1 MSQNPP
7 PVPIPS
13 DLQNIVES
21 LRLQGLLADPN
32 TLPPVIPGG
41 GAGGVIGSIDTS
53 VTVNQQFVEN
63 SAAILARQEAERLA
77 QEERDAAQRE
87 RDAAAAER
95 ARLAEQEPTPP
106 PPPFVAASA
115 EDALDESLRLLENAG
130 ASNEAEAASES
141 QDTDDSEVGIFD
153 KAADIAGNAIGLA
166 ANTNFGQPRFSDRGV
181 LGEDNIVRDMRY
193 PIDMF
198 DDDGA
203 RLPNVI
209 SFEFFK
215 KDYKTLKEEATQ
227 FATLAAGG
235 LNTVVDI
242 TRDVIQQVTG
252 STLETSDQYSQQ
264 VDAIDQAVQAG
275 QQAIIDENLAQG
287 PYRSAFGTP
296 QDEALIRGVAGDAF
310 VDAANLRANLEQVK
324 DVRLN
329 RAREASMDR
338 IFLYVPNNLSFSD
351 TIDYDDASQSATRIF
366 YETGAGNTETLK
378 TALKLGAA
386 SVVASKAASAAE
398 AVIGEAAG
406 GLDLYSSMKAKLG
419 LATNPYNELAFKGM
433 ARKSF
438 QFTFTFAPTSP
449 KEAVMMQNIIQ
460 AFRFHSVPE
469 LAESTLLYFAPHET
483 DVKFFRTTLLDEDEA
498 KIQSSVGLE
507 SGFDTFGRRASLDT
521 VGGVNVGK
529 VNSRLIENTEI
540 PRIGRC
546 FVSGVSVNYSPQAK
560 SSFFVNGVPSQ
571 VEMTL
576 SMSQAI
582 TMNKQFVLQGF

>member
-1 MSQNPP
+1 
-7 PVPIPS
+7 
-13 DLQNIVES
+13 
-21 LRLQGLLADPN
+21 
-32 TLPPVIPGG
+32 
-41 GAGGVIGSIDTS
+41 
-53 VTVNQQFVEN
+53 
-63 SAAILARQEAERLA
+63 
-77 QEERDAAQRE
+77 
-87 RDAAAAER
+87 
-95 ARLAEQEPTPP
+95 
-106 PPPFVAASA
+106 
-115 EDALDESLRLLENAG
+115 
-130 ASNEAEAASES
+130 
-141 QDTDDSEVGIFD
+141 
-153 KAADIAGNAIGLA
+153 
-166 ANTNFGQPRFSDRGV
+166 
-181 LGEDNIVRDMRY
+181 
-193 PIDMF
+193 
-198 DDDGA
+198 
-203 RLPNVI
+203 
-209 SFEFFK
+209 
-215 KDYKTLKEEATQ
+215 
-227 FATLAAGG
+227 
-235 LNTVVDI
+235 
-242 TRDVIQQVTG
+242 
-252 STLETSDQYSQQ
+252 
-264 VDAIDQAVQAG
+264 
-275 QQAIIDENLAQG
+275 
-287 PYRSAFGTP
+287 
-296 QDEALIRGVAGDAF
+296 LIRGVAGDAF